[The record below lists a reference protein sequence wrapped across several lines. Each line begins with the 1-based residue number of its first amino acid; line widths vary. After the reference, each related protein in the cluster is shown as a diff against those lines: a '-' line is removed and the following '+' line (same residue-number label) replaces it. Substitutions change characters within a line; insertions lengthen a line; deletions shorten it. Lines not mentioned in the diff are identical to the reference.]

1 MEVDLEPIPVPD
13 GPADMDILQQRE
25 QGRQSPPMHSPSAA
39 LHQQSQQRQPQR
51 QSQQQP
57 TPPLPNHLQEGDIS
71 AFQLWE
77 LSPAA
82 DAVGYQ
88 AQQLSEERLERSLSP
103 QELVQLKLA
112 YFTHHQPV
120 EGETPGDM
128 QLIAWLAEHLQ
139 VPSGGYDED
148 SSEELAESPIAALAA
163 ADASDGNDEAV
174 NTSVASSQQQPQRQQ
189 LFSPNAVAVP
199 MSGGL
204 RRSCRAGAGA
214 HSRGFSQ
221 VFGRGFL
228 LSPLPSAAAHPRL
241 AAVPV
246 KPGRRKGRPGC

>member
-1 MEVDLEPIPVPD
+1 M
-13 GPADMDILQQRE
+13 
-25 QGRQSPPMHSPSAA
+25 
-39 LHQQSQQRQPQR
+39 
-51 QSQQQP
+51 
-57 TPPLPNHLQEGDIS
+57 S

-103 QELVQLKLA
+103 QELVQLKLT

-120 EGETPGDM
+120 DGEIPGDM
-128 QLIAWLAEHLQ
+128 QLIAWLADHLQ

-148 SSEELAESPIAALAA
+148 SSEELAESPIAAPAA
-163 ADASDGNDEAV
+163 ADASDSNDVAA
-174 NTSVASSQQQPQRQQ
+174 NASVTSSQQQPQRQQ
-189 LFSPNAVAVP
+189 LFFPTDVAVAP
-199 MSGGL
+199 MSRGL

-228 LSPLPSAAAHPRL
+228 LSPLASAAAQPRL
-241 AAVPV
+241 AAMPV